1 MSGSSATT
9 AQEGSGAAPIEAAE
23 YQQTVLGIEENEK
36 PLAPEEL
43 IGQQRDQ
50 KKDEAGLAE
59 SSKAIVAAIL
69 NQDNLDETDAALMI
83 GEDEIMN

>member
-1 MSGSSATT
+1 ML
-9 AQEGSGAAPIEAAE
+9 E
-23 YQQTVLGIEENEK
+23 IEENEK